1 MVGGKTRLLG
11 SGRNGEQ
18 ETGESGLIPEN
29 YLVLAEDMLEQQD
42 LPAEDVPASSAFAA
56 KEAAIAEKR
65 HSTEQIS
72 ADNAARAAV
81 AA

>member
-11 SGRNGEQ
+11 GGQEQ

-42 LPAEDVPASSAFAA
+42 LPCSEVPASSSFAA
-56 KEAAIAEKR
+56 KDALENLQGQGLVEAT
-65 HSTEQIS
+65 S
-72 ADNAARAAV
+72 
-81 AA
+81 